1 MNSEYDLKFLLTI
14 NQEILGKSKAQ
25 LRQDI
30 FVLSELGYKQGGFFV
45 EFGAANGIELSN
57 TYLLEKEFGW
67 KGILAEPAVHWH
79 KALKENRNVVIDKRC
94 VWHES
99 GKNIIFNQTTT
110 PEFSTI
116 DSFSDSDYLADERS
130 GGRRYLVETIS
141 LMDLLEEHE
150 APKQIDYLSI
160 DTEGSEYSILKNFDF
175 TKYDISVI
183 TCEHNNTPSRDKL
196 FELFKKNGFTRKH
209 QQISNFDDWYVK
221 DRSSK

>member
-14 NQEILGKSKAQ
+14 NQDILGKSKAQ

-30 FVLSELGYKQGGFFV
+30 FVLSELGYKRNGFFV
-45 EFGAANGIELSN
+45 EFGAANGIDLSN

-67 KGILAEPAVHWH
+67 KGILAEPAIHWH
-79 KALKENRNVVIDKRC
+79 KALKANRDVLIDDRC

-116 DSFSDSDYLADERS
+116 DSFSDSDYLAGERS
-130 GGRRYLVETIS
+130 NGRRYLVETIS
-141 LMDLLEEHE
+141 LMDLLEKHG

-160 DTEGSEYSILKNFDF
+160 DTEGSEYSILKDFDF

-183 TCEHNNTPSRDKL
+183 TCEHNNTPVKDKL

-209 QQISNFDDWYVK
+209 QQISAFDDWYVK
-221 DRSSK
+221 DRSNK